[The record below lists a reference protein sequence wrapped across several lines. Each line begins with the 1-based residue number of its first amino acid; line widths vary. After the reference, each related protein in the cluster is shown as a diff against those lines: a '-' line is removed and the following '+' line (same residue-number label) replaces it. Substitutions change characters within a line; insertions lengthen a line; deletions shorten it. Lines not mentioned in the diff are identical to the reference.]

1 MEATGSENLVFLVV
15 LVAVEAALPVVQ
27 KVKIASLQAAATHEV
42 RLLRRVL
49 GREFI
54 DDDDMP
60 DEMSMP
66 AGVVDQIRVTSGRK
80 KGLSD

>member
-1 MEATGSENLVFLVV
+1 M
-15 LVAVEAALPVVQ
+15 EAALPVVQ